1 MLKTLRKILELLLIG
16 EEKKFY
22 WLVTAIIFMSIFEML
37 GVASVLP
44 FLNVISNPEAIQ
56 TNSQLKWA
64 YDRFGFTNKNS
75 FLIVLGM
82 GSFVVLVVS
91 NVLRAGVAL
100 ALLRFTWLKRYIIS
114 KQLLSQYLYG
124 PYAFF
129 LNRNTSELT
138 AYLVAEVSHV
148 VSGVLIPSMQVF
160 ARCLLAALILVLL
173 FAMEPVVALVVIGI
187 IGGGYT
193 AIYIFAR
200 KKLSRTGGELL
211 KNSKKMYKALHE
223 AFGGIKDIKLL
234 GREHIFIEQF
244 GEPTKKCTDYYCSQF
259 LISQFPRYAFE
270 VMTFGGVLFATL
282 YIAVIKNDYQQVI
295 PVIGL
300 YIFSAYRLMPA
311 LQQIFQEITLI
322 RFTLPTL
329 ETIYEDYVNCTQGQ
343 SEQTLRP
350 GRAMPFTQN
359 VELRNVTFKYP
370 KAERSVI
377 ENFDLT
383 VHANTTIGF
392 VGGTGAGKTTLVDIF
407 LGLLSPQQGEI
418 IVDDIKLNADNL
430 RAWQANIGYVPQH
443 IYLCDD
449 TVTRNIAFG
458 VPDNEIDLEAVQRA
472 ARLANIHDFITKELR
487 NGYETE
493 VGDRG
498 VRLSGGQRQRI
509 GIARAMYH
517 DPSFLVFDE
526 ATSALDGITEDTILD
541 AIRNLTHKK
550 TIIIIAHRL
559 STVQECDIIYL
570 LDQGRIVTQGT
581 YQELLANNQQFRK
594 MAKVYEKDSDRLQP
608 LTEATE

>member
-1 MLKTLRKILELLLIG
+1 MLKTLRKIFELLLIG

-22 WLVTAIIFMSIFEML
+22 WLVTAIVFMAIFEML

-160 ARCLLAALILVLL
+160 ARCLLATLILVLL
-173 FAMEPVVALVVIGI
+173 FVMEPVVALVVIGI
-187 IGGGYT
+187 IGGGYA

-343 SEQTLRP
+343 SGQTLRP

-472 ARLANIHDFITKELR
+472 ARLANIHDFITKELC

-498 VRLSGGQRQRI
+498 IRLSGGQRQRI

-559 STVQECDIIYL
+559 STVKECDVIYL
-570 LDQGRIVTQGT
+570 LEQGRIVAQGT
-581 YQELLANNQQFRK
+581 YEELLTSNQQFRK
-594 MAKVYEKDSDRLQP
+594 MAKVYEKDSDCLQP

>member
-1 MLKTLRKILELLLIG
+1 
-16 EEKKFY
+16 
-22 WLVTAIIFMSIFEML
+22 
-37 GVASVLP
+37 
-44 FLNVISNPEAIQ
+44 
-56 TNSQLKWA
+56 
-64 YDRFGFTNKNS
+64 
-75 FLIVLGM
+75 
-82 GSFVVLVVS
+82 
-91 NVLRAGVAL
+91 
-100 ALLRFTWLKRYIIS
+100 
-114 KQLLSQYLYG
+114 
-124 PYAFF
+124 
-129 LNRNTSELT
+129 
-138 AYLVAEVSHV
+138 
-148 VSGVLIPSMQVF
+148 
-160 ARCLLAALILVLL
+160 
-173 FAMEPVVALVVIGI
+173 
-187 IGGGYT
+187 
-193 AIYIFAR
+193 
-200 KKLSRTGGELL
+200 
-211 KNSKKMYKALHE
+211 MYKALHE

-377 ENFDLT
+377 ENFNLT

-472 ARLANIHDFITKELR
+472 ARLANIHDFITKK
-487 NGYETE
+487 
-493 VGDRG
+493 
-498 VRLSGGQRQRI
+498 SF
-509 GIARAMYH
+509 AMVMK
-517 DPSFLVFDE
+517 L
-526 ATSALDGITEDTILD
+526 
-541 AIRNLTHKK
+541 K
-550 TIIIIAHRL
+550 
-559 STVQECDIIYL
+559 
-570 LDQGRIVTQGT
+570 
-581 YQELLANNQQFRK
+581 
-594 MAKVYEKDSDRLQP
+594 
-608 LTEATE
+608 